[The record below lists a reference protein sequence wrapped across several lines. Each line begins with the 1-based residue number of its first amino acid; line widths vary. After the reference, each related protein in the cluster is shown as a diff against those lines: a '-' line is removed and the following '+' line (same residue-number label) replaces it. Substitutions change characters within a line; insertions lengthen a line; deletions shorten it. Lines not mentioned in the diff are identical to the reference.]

1 MRRPACTSRLL
12 VEGGMS
18 SDDPRIAEGAPTR
31 RAFDLL
37 VELGLLQT
45 RRRPYDVAPDRAE
58 QRAVARGDPA
68 GHRGRPADR
77 GVRAVVERLRLDRA
91 EPGAAPPRRPKRDR
105 SSTCTARP
113 STRTSP
119 RSSARPGRSLL
130 TAQPQAPERTAK
142 VVAEAA
148 VRDIAALKRGV
159 SMRTLYQHSAR
170 RHPATH
176 RFVAQVT
183 EHGAQVRTLDEFFN
197 RMIVIDRRIA
207 VIPAADSLAT
217 AVVVK
222 EPAMVAYL
230 VDVFDRA
237 FARGRA
243 FDSTGRSVM
252 KEIASEQ
259 RAMTIRMLIEGHPDA
274 GSAKRLGVSPRTY
287 AGYVAGSK
295 EEYEAETRFQAGL
308 RHGPAWASP
317 GATTTSPDPQAGLGQ
332 PRLSAVRSGGC
343 GSPRLLSAWAADGSA
358 TTPSVAMRAMVP
370 KPSRRTTFFIFLS
383 PCPPDHGAIWIQPSD
398 TSAWTIAERTARS
411 DPDLSE
417 PIRDY
422 AGQRSLTSETPERSP
437 GGLVLSAEAEG
448 FEPSMGL

>member
-1 MRRPACTSRLL
+1 MPNQRGPAVWKHCSMTGYRPEDRELFEREATGLYEQLL
-12 VEGGMS
+12 TEGGLS
-18 SDDPRIAEGAPTR
+18 VDDPRIAEGAPSR

-37 VELGLLQT
+37 VELGLLQLDDART
-45 RRRPYDVAPDRAE
+45 TWRPIEPSNAQSRVVTPLGTE
-58 QRAVARGDPA
+58 GARLI
-68 GHRGRPADR
+68 
-77 GVRAVVERLRLDRA
+77 E
-91 EPGAAPPRRPKRDR
+91 E
-105 SSTCTARP
+105 
-113 STRTSP
+113 
-119 RSSARPGRSLL
+119 SARWSNAFASIAQSWRRSPAATEAGPFLYLHREAINPYLTTIIGEAQEELL

-287 AGYVAGSK
+287 AGYVAELK
-295 EEYEAETRFQAGL
+295 EEYEAETRFQLGYVMGQLGIAG
-308 RHGPAWASP
+308 R
-317 GATTTSPDPQAGLGQ
+317 D
-332 PRLSAVRSGGC
+332 
-343 GSPRLLSAWAADGSA
+343 D
-358 TTPSVAMRAMVP
+358 
-370 KPSRRTTFFIFLS
+370 
-383 PCPPDHGAIWIQPSD
+383 D
-398 TSAWTIAERTARS
+398 
-411 DPDLSE
+411 E
-417 PIRDY
+417 P
-422 AGQRSLTSETPERSP
+422 
-437 GGLVLSAEAEG
+437 
-448 FEPSMGL
+448 